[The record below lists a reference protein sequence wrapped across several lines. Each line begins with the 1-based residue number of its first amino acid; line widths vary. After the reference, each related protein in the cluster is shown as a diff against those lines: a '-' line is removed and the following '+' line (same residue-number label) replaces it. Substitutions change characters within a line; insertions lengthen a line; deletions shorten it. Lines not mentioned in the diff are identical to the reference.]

1 MANKATLK
9 QNQLANRLTKA
20 GNDLDGIM
28 KDLQRDCKPYY
39 KIVDLVRELDD
50 IAHEADKQTKDLARV
65 NAARKKA
72 ASEIRALKTEIEAKL
87 KNVV

>member
-28 KDLQRDCKPYY
+28 KDLQRDRKPYY